1 MCTTYIARIIVLWTF
16 YIYRVILKKIQQCT
30 HLYYTFAK
38 GMYLILLIIE
48 RKSRVVMYQFFVGKD
63 ILSISNK
70 ILSYESIILIHRYHN
85 HTVSKFLGNP
95 GHSEMGV
102 YHVPNVIVM
111 ACG

>member
-1 MCTTYIARIIVLWTF
+1 MC
-16 YIYRVILKKIQQCT
+16 LKEKVALYQC
-30 HLYYTFAK
+30 LD
-38 GMYLILLIIE
+38 
-48 RKSRVVMYQFFVGKD
+48 GKV

-70 ILSYESIILIHRYHN
+70 ILSYDSIILIHPYHN

>member
-1 MCTTYIARIIVLWTF
+1 MDFLYLQGDLKEDTTMYSFILHVKKRHLFNIECVWKKKSHNV
-16 YIYRVILKKIQQCT
+16 IYQC
-30 HLYYTFAK
+30 LD
-38 GMYLILLIIE
+38 
-48 RKSRVVMYQFFVGKD
+48 GKV
-63 ILSISNK
+63 ILSISKK
-70 ILSYESIILIHRYHN
+70 ILSYESIILIHPYHN

>member
-1 MCTTYIARIIVLWTF
+1 MDFLYLQGDF
-16 YIYRVILKKIQQCT
+16 KKIQQCT
-30 HLYYTFAK
+30 HLYYKFAK
-38 GMYLILLIIE
+38 GMYLILFIIE
-48 RKSRVVMYQFFVGKD
+48 RKGRIYRCFDVMA

-70 ILSYESIILIHRYHN
+70 ILSYESIILIHPYHN
-85 HTVSKFLGNP
+85 HTVSKFLGNL